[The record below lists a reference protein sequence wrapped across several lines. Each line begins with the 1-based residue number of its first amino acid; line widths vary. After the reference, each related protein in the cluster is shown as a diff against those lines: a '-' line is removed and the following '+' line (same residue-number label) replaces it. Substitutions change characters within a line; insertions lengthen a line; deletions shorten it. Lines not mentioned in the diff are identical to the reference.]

1 MLKHS
6 KHCDYFVSLVCLMLC
21 LKTLVKV
28 EEIHVAM

>member
-6 KHCDYFVSLVCLMLC
+6 KRDYFVSLVCLMLC